1 MHSNVCNDRVYKWP
15 LIKWNWIRQ
24 KTKFLPL
31 SFLETKSFVVLLHL
45 QTEKNI
51 FVFAWKC
58 KVWTLANQM
67 DLIFHQIVTI
77 LTLHMIIPRFLAEAV
92 FRLLINRQKHFKTLW
107 GRRNIMT
114 FWISLCRI
122 PQDKHSLRICFNI
135 FCKVST
141 ISKLE
146 KSYKYWILY
155 ICSGYELEFCVIW

>member
-1 MHSNVCNDRVYKWP
+1 MTPHKTKLNSSKNQVSSPFHFRKPSHSLSYCIYRQKKIYLYLLGNVRFGLWQ
-15 LIKWNWIRQ
+15 IKW
-24 KTKFLPL
+24 
-31 SFLETKSFVVLLHL
+31 
-45 QTEKNI
+45 
-51 FVFAWKC
+51 
-58 KVWTLANQM
+58 

-122 PQDKHSLRICFNI
+122 PQDKHSLRICFYI

-146 KSYKYWILY
+146 KRSVL
-155 ICSGYELEFCVIW
+155 L